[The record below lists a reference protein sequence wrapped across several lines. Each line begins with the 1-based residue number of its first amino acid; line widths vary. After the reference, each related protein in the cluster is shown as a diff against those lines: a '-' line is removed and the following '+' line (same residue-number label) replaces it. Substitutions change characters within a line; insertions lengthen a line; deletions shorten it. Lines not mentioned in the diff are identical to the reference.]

1 MERMLKDRMK
11 SNCTG
16 MGERLVDLL
25 LDPAVAPAK
34 VRAHV
39 EGCESC
45 RRELDE
51 LRATMTLLET
61 WEGPEPNPYFLT
73 RLNARLREVR
83 QAEPAGWFAR
93 LRASFIYGP
102 ATHVRP
108 LAAMALTIVLL
119 VGGGAYLGVTNWD
132 QPPAAP
138 PQAAAVHDLQIM
150 DSNAQLLDQLE
161 ALSSNNNQGN

>member
-1 MERMLKDRMK
+1 MK
-11 SNCTG
+11 NNCTG

-25 LDPAVAPAK
+25 LDPAAAPAK

-39 EGCESC
+39 EVCERC

-51 LRATMTLLET
+51 LRATMALLET

-73 RLNARLREVR
+73 RLNARLREAR
-83 QAEPAGWFAR
+83 EAEPAGWFAR
-93 LRASFIYGP
+93 LRARFVYES

-119 VGGGAYLGVTNWD
+119 VGGGTYLGVTNWD
-132 QPPAAP
+132 QPTAAP

-161 ALSSNNNQGN
+161 ALSSNNNDEGN